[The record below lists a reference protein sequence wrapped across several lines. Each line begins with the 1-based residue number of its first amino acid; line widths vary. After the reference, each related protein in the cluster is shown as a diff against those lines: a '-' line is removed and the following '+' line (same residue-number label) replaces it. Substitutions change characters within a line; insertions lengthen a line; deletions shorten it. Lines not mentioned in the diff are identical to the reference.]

1 MIPADGGPYTSIKL
15 AVRSPVDVLIVCRG
29 LGDNTLQAALHSYA
43 FMSSS
48 HAGCRAEATRP
59 MDLA

>member
-29 LGDNTLQAALHSYA
+29 LGALHSDA